1 MSKVIGIDLGTTNS
15 EAAVMEGGRP
25 VVILSSEGG
34 SFGGAMFPS
43 VVAFTKNGD
52 ILVGEKAKRQA
63 VANPERTITNIKR
76 KMGTDYRVTIFGK
89 RYTPQEISAMILR
102 KIKKDAES
110 FLGEKVRDAVITVP
124 AYFNDNQRKATK
136 DAGRIAGLNVIRI
149 INEPTAAALA
159 YGLGRDE
166 VEKVAVLD
174 MGGGTFDVTLMKIN
188 RGNFEVIATSGDT
201 HLGGTDMD
209 NAIIDYIL
217 EDFRK
222 KEGIDLRGDPVAM
235 QRIRDA
241 AEKAKIELS
250 TATSTTISLPFIADI
265 EGPKHI
271 EMTLT
276 RKKLEKLIE
285 PVLKRVEDPIKRVFE
300 DSGLKPKEID
310 RVILVGGPTRMP
322 SVQKVF
328 KKLIG
333 KEAERLVDPMQCV
346 AMGAAIQGAML
357 KGELT
362 DLSLLDVT
370 PLSTGIETAGGL
382 FTKLIERNTAIPTR
396 SKRIFSTTTDNQTGV
411 EIHVLQGE
419 RPLAV
424 HNVTLGRFMLL
435 GIPPAPR
442 GIPRI
447 EVVFDIDA
455 DGIMHVSAKDLD
467 TGKEQKIML
476 TESTKLREDEIEKM
490 IIEAEKFAEEDKRIK
505 ERIET
510 KNEADLL
517 LYNSKKRFEEIK
529 DKLTRDE
536 KIKIETAFE
545 RLRLALEY
553 DIIDEIKEDM
563 KFLRKTMEKIES
575 KMEKR

>member
-1 MSKVIGIDLGTTNS
+1 
-15 EAAVMEGGRP
+15 
-25 VVILSSEGG
+25 
-34 SFGGAMFPS
+34 
-43 VVAFTKNGD
+43 
-52 ILVGEKAKRQA
+52 
-63 VANPERTITNIKR
+63 
-76 KMGTDYRVTIFGK
+76 
-89 RYTPQEISAMILR
+89 
-102 KIKKDAES
+102 
-110 FLGEKVRDAVITVP
+110 
-124 AYFNDNQRKATK
+124 
-136 DAGRIAGLNVIRI
+136 
-149 INEPTAAALA
+149 
-159 YGLGRDE
+159 
-166 VEKVAVLD
+166 
-174 MGGGTFDVTLMKIN
+174 
-188 RGNFEVIATSGDT
+188 SGDT

-285 PVLKRVEDPIKRVFE
+285 PVLKRVENPIKRVFE

-553 DIIDEIKEDM
+553 DIIDEIKKDM
-563 KFLRKTMEKIES
+563 EFLRKTMEKIES